1 LQGILASLSPPNYG
15 TISTIFI
22 HLIRHLMVT
31 PCISHQ
37 FLAQSLRDIQFEE
50 VMMGFGMFFLH
61 DLDLATIALSD
72 IQEDDAE
79 VRRIYGNA
87 LIAHGKTK
95 AQQKVPPLALTTQA
109 QQKDYPWGSSIA
121 WKELQEILSTI
132 PHQFLK
138 AVQFDHDTLHLLESK
153 LLFTQF
159 SQEIW
164 LSIHPSYLKGGQCPH
179 LDNFKSAI
187 DLWTVEGLKTVITS
201 CHIVPSG
208 YALPGC
214 PSRLIPS
221 QKSFQDR
228 ASLYFPSPT
237 TVSSKQIS

>member
-1 LQGILASLSPPNYG
+1 
-15 TISTIFI
+15 
-22 HLIRHLMVT
+22 MVT

-37 FLAQSLRDIQFEE
+37 FLAQSLRDIWFEE
-50 VMMGFGMFFLH
+50 VMMGFGIFFLH
-61 DLDLATIALSD
+61 DLDLATMALSD

-95 AQQKVPPLALTTQA
+95 AQQEVPPLALTTQA
-109 QQKDYPWGSSIA
+109 QQKDYPWESSIA

-179 LDNFKSAI
+179 LGNVDA
-187 DLWTVEGLKTVITS
+187 
-201 CHIVPSG
+201 
-208 YALPGC
+208 
-214 PSRLIPS
+214 
-221 QKSFQDR
+221 
-228 ASLYFPSPT
+228 PT
-237 TVSSKQIS
+237 C